1 MSILRQLALRLY
13 HYPGPTLN
21 LASSRNLRSLS
32 SRLVRAKAG
41 PGLKVLNIGGGGRP
55 LPADHVDADVRD
67 ATIFVDIRRTSL
79 VHIVGDAAALPFVD
93 GSIDAALSLALLEH
107 VPDSARSV
115 AEMHRVLKRG
125 GLVYCEIPFLQVF
138 HAAPSDYRRFTDI
151 GIRQLFREFEEVE
164 LGVCVGPSSAL
175 SWMLREYLAGLFTG
189 FSDNRRAKL
198 VADVLAAWLTFP
210 IKYLDV
216 LFAHRPAARTMAS
229 AFYFLGA
236 KK

>member
-1 MSILRQLALRLY
+1 MSILKQLALRLY
-13 HYPGPTLN
+13 RHPGPTLN
-21 LASSRNLRSLS
+21 LASARNLRSLS
-32 SRLVRAKAG
+32 SRLSRAKGGA
-41 PGLKVLNIGGGGRP
+41 GLKILNIGGGGRP
-55 LPADHVDADVRD
+55 LPADHVAADVRD
-67 ATIFVDIRRTSL
+67 ATIFVDIRRTPL
-79 VHIVGDAAALPFVD
+79 VNVVGDAAALPFVD

-107 VPDSARSV
+107 VPDSVRSV

-138 HAAPSDYRRFTDI
+138 HAAPNDYGRFTDV
-151 GIRQLFREFEEVE
+151 GIRHLFRHFEEVK

-175 SWMLREYLAGLFTG
+175 SWMLREYLAGLFTW

-198 VADVLAAWLTFP
+198 VADFLAAWLTFP
-210 IKYLDV
+210 IKYLDL
-216 LFAHRPAARTMAS
+216 LFAHRPSARTMAS